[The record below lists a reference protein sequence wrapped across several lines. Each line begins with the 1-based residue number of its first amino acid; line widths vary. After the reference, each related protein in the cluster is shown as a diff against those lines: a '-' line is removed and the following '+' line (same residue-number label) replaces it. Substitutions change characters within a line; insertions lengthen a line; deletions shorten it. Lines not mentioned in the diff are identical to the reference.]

1 MSTSAEVLARFAHIL
16 GVASYQE
23 MADRLGV
30 SKSAVANWHSRGS
43 IPYDDC
49 VREALARGISLDWL
63 LAGRGPKHFQ
73 DNPAPPSV
81 DDTEELRSLA
91 RLSSV
96 SRRWRVM
103 GVLMQGASTE
113 QEVAERTGFDP
124 ADVRGCLLLLAGEK
138 LAVEQDGRWRLPE
151 DPPVLVSRDIADTS
165 GIAAAGLDFL
175 RRDVISRLGEADV
188 LILVAAARV
197 ANPRAGRK
205 LMSAFCD
212 SIRETESDVDQDS
225 TALRVVIGIAPL
237 PKTG

>member
-1 MSTSAEVLARFAHIL
+1 MSTSAEILARFAHIL
-16 GVASYQE
+16 GVTSYQE

-91 RLSSV
+91 RLSSL
-96 SRRWRVM
+96 SRVWRVLE
-103 GVLMQGASTE
+103 VLERTPATA
-113 QEVAERTGFDP
+113 QEVVARTGLDP
-124 ADVRGCLLLLAGEK
+124 ADVRGCLLLLAREK
-138 LAVEQDGRWRLPE
+138 LAMEQDGRWILQE
-151 DPPVLVSRDIADTS
+151 DAVVLLSRDSADTS
-165 GIAAAGLDFL
+165 AIAMSGLDFL
-175 RRDVISRLGEADV
+175 RRDVIPRLGEPDVVILTADAS
-188 LILVAAARV
+188 IAR
-197 ANPRAGRK
+197 PRSGQK
-205 LMSAFCD
+205 LMSALCE
-212 SIRETESDVDQDS
+212 SIQEAGSKAEQDS

-237 PKTG
+237 PKAG